1 LPVEAYLFI
10 ETIAIY
16 IILGWAIYLVYR
28 IGDLYVIPIFTMGF
42 AAYFTAIALRD
53 WGWSYGPT
61 LLAAIAMGGGIGFL
75 IGLPLARA
83 SGFALAIASMAPM
96 IIFQSV
102 VRSLG
107 FLGGSRGLQAIP
119 RVSHLMPITLAA
131 VSIVGFFIYRLDHS
145 RVGRAME
152 VISVSDNAA
161 ATQGVSRY
169 KMSLFLQTTAS
180 ALGALAGAL
189 YAPLVRSVVPV
200 DYGFPLLLNIVSFF
214 FVGGYTT
221 MWGVVTFTPLLWG
234 LRLILPSEIVSW
246 TLIIY
251 GALLVIVIL
260 LRPEGVV
267 TKQILRSI
275 RLSRQ
280 ALFGQK

>member
-1 LPVEAYLFI
+1 MPVEAYLFI
-10 ETIAIY
+10 ETVIIY

-53 WGWSYGPT
+53 WGWPYGLT
-61 LLAAIAMGGGIGFL
+61 LLVAITIGGGIGFL
-75 IGLPLARA
+75 IALPLARA

-96 IIFQSV
+96 IILQSV
-102 VRSLG
+102 VRSLS

-119 RVSHLMPITLAA
+119 NVSHLMPISVVA
-131 VSIVGFFIYRLDHS
+131 VSLVGFFIYRLDHS
-145 RVGRAME
+145 RIGRAME
-152 VISVSDNAA
+152 VISVANDVA
-161 ATQGVSRY
+161 ATQGASKY
-169 KMSLFLQTTAS
+169 KMGLFLQTTAS

-189 YAPLVRSVVPV
+189 YAPLLRSVVPV
-200 DYGFPLLLNIVSFF
+200 DYGFPLLLNIMSFF

-221 MWGVVTFTPLLWG
+221 IWGVVAFTPLLWG
-234 LRLILPSEIVSW
+234 LRLVLPSEVVSW

-251 GALLVIVIL
+251 GGLLVLVIV

-267 TKQILRSI
+267 TKQVLRRI
-275 RLSRQ
+275 RLSSHT
-280 ALFGQK
+280 LFGRC